1 MEQVKHIPEGMQTIT
16 PHLICKNAKD
26 AIEFYKKAFNAIE
39 GMRLEG
45 PDGKL
50 MHANIQIGDSKLM
63 MAEEYPDWGT
73 LGPNTLKGTP
83 VTLHLYVEDAEK
95 AFAQA
100 VNAGATVKM
109 PLADMF
115 WGDRYGIVVD
125 PFGHQWSIAMHIRD
139 VSMEEMQ
146 ANAGKAC
153 A

>member
-1 MEQVKHIPEGMQTIT
+1 MEHVKHIPEGMQTIT

-63 MAEEYPDWGT
+63 MAEEYPDWGS

-95 AFAQA
+95 AFTQA